1 MSNPQFTESNL
12 RSLLEA
18 IQSRASSFADHLY
31 RTGEQRPI
39 YLRFDIDD
47 DPAKAY
53 RMSLILNEYG
63 IKGTFFILNTAK
75 YWNEQP
81 MLDWYSP
88 LDGDKRQIGF
98 WKALKDVQLH
108 GHEIAWHNNAIADHY
123 HNNPHDGYPM
133 DFTMEEIILAPLN
146 KLRMEGF
153 QIIGSASHGDPF
165 CRKLGFINYDIF
177 QECER
182 TSEAIGFPDCSF
194 DHPRLKMADFGLE
207 YEAYHVPYD
216 LYLSESGGREWTW
229 RVPGAGPARETPM
242 EYIFKNLNTYDRIQI
257 LIHPQHWKI

>member
-18 IQSRASSFADHLY
+18 IQTRASSFADHLY

-81 MLDWYSP
+81 EMYWGTINNTKLSID
-88 LDGDKRQIGF
+88 F
-98 WKALKDVQLH
+98 WSALIEMQTK
-108 GHEIAWHNNAIADHY
+108 GHEIAWHNNAITDHY
-123 HNNPHDGYPM
+123 HSNPHDGYPM
-133 DFTMEEIILAPLN
+133 DFTMEEIISEPL
-146 KLRMEGF
+146 KELRDHGLN
-153 QIIGSASHGDPF
+153 IIGSASHGDPL

-177 QECER
+177 KECLR
-182 TSEAIGFPDCSF
+182 TSEAVGFPDCSF

-229 RVPGAGPARETPM
+229 RAPDLGAARSTPM
-242 EYIFKNLNTYDRIQI
+242 EHIIGNLKNYDRIQI